1 MVRPRRAVAKIE
13 MPEQGENIRLIVSG
27 MKQAKAAVLC
37 KEIYC
42 ARGEDELYIKDH
54 KLYLKPDR
62 TSCHRFGANQ
72 FRLFLHPAAY
82 VFMHTLKTGILRDTV
97 FSNATFET
105 IRKEVLKIRSG
116 N

>member
-42 ARGEDELYIKDH
+42 ARGEDELYIKAH
-54 KLYLKPDR
+54 KLYLKPDS
-62 TSCHRFGANQ
+62 TSCHRLGRISSDFSCI
-72 FRLFLHPAAY
+72 RLRMCSCIH
-82 VFMHTLKTGILRDTV
+82 
-97 FSNATFET
+97 
-105 IRKEVLKIRSG
+105 
-116 N
+116 